1 MQELCFI
8 FPAVDAQNQQVLHGR
23 TLNSLR
29 IEYWIEYSIL
39 FGGARTAPLHRQ
51 VDIDPGLILVASA
64 TECSVLWKIPHTPV
78 QSAVMYC
85 ATCEHVTYPTSALE

>member
-29 IEYWIEYSIL
+29 MEYWIEYRIL
-39 FGGARTAPLHRQ
+39 FGGVRTALLHRQ
-51 VDIDPGLILVASA
+51 VDIDPGLILVMSA
-64 TECSVLWKIPHTPV
+64 TECSVLWKIPRTPYSR
-78 QSAVMYC
+78 Q
-85 ATCEHVTYPTSALE
+85 